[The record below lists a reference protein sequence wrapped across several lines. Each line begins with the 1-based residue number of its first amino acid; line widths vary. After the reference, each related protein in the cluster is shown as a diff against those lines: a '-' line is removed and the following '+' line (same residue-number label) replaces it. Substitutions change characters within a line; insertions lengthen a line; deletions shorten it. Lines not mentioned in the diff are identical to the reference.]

1 MQNDKLINFLKLKM
15 PNVFEDDELNLE
27 LFSKQIDTLNNST
40 DFGLVWPGKKI
51 AFEAAQQ
58 LKTNNKT
65 LDFVSLH
72 GHESTKNM
80 FIAGDNEAALNALQ
94 TEYTEAIKMIY
105 IDPPYNTG
113 NDHFLY
119 PDNFKEDKKAYAE
132 RTNQAETVTND
143 TGHQHAAWL
152 SMMTTRLILAK
163 NLLKNDGVIF
173 LSIDDAELFNLK
185 LLCDEIFG
193 ADNFVANMV
202 RHCKV
207 GSGHDSNLLAIEYD
221 YILVYAKQKSLLK
234 FNKEKLDTNKT
245 GQYKLSDEHLET
257 RGKYYLRD
265 LDYKG
270 TYSESMDYGI
280 AMPDD
285 TNLFSGGRHGE
296 PNTWRWSEKKFHWG
310 VENDYIV
317 IKKGKNGWKVYLKQ
331 YQFAN
336 NEGLPME
343 RTLPYR
349 ASVQFLNSKGSQ
361 EIKELFGEAV
371 FSFPKS
377 TELLKYL
384 IKSCCGEA
392 DMILDFFAGSSST
405 AQAVMA
411 LNMEENLNHSYIC
424 VQLPEPCPE
433 GKAAFKQGYNTI
445 ADLSKARIEKAIE
458 KLKAEH
464 GEDKRLSFRA
474 FEVI

>member
-1 MQNDKLINFLKLKM
+1 MQSNIIDILKEKL
-15 PNVFEDDELNLE
+15 PNVFENGEFNLD
-27 LFSKQIDTLNNST
+27 LFSDFLNISSQEKE
-40 DFGLVWPGKKI
+40 FGLVWPGKKA
-51 AFEAAQQ
+51 AFDAA
-58 LKTNNKT
+58 K
-65 LDFVSLH
+65 SLQNEPKSLVETAQN
-72 GHESTKNM
+72 GHESTRNM
-80 FIAGDNEAALNALQ
+80 FIAGDNVNALSALQ
-94 TEYTEAIKMIY
+94 HDFFEKIKMIY

-119 PDNFKEDKKAYAE
+119 SDNFKEDKKAYSK
-132 RTNQAETVTND
+132 RHNQTELLAND

-152 SMMTTRLILAK
+152 SMMTTRLVLAR

-173 LSIDDAELFNLK
+173 ISIDDAELFNLK

-193 ADNFVANMV
+193 AYNFVANMV
-202 RHCKV
+202 RQCKV
-207 GSGHDSNLLAIEYD
+207 GSGHDSSLLAIEYD
-221 YILVYAKQKSLLK
+221 YILVYAKQKSELV
-234 FNKEKLDTNKT
+234 FNKEKLDTDKT

-270 TYSESMDYGI
+270 TYSESMDYAI
-280 AMPDD
+280 EMPDG
-285 TNLFSGGRHGE
+285 TQVFSGGRHGE

-310 VENDYIV
+310 IENDYIV

-349 ASVQFLNSKGSQ
+349 AAVQFLNSKGSQ

-384 IKSCCGEA
+384 IKSCCG
-392 DMILDFFAGSSST
+392 DSDIILDFFAGSSST

-411 LNMEENLNHSYIC
+411 LNMEENLNHTYIC

-433 GKAAFKQGYNTI
+433 GKAAYKQGYHNI
-445 ADLSKARIEKAIE
+445 AELSKARIEKAIE
-458 KLKAEH
+458 KLKSEYGDDH
-464 GEDKRLSFRA
+464 RLSFRS
-474 FEVI
+474 FDIV

>member
-1 MQNDKLINFLKLKM
+1 MQNENLIDLLKAKLPHI
-15 PNVFEDDELNLE
+15 FENEELNLD
-27 LFSKQIDTLNNST
+27 LFSAFIDTQYIAS
-40 DFGLVWPGKKI
+40 DFGLVWPGKKE
-51 AFEAAQQ
+51 AFEAAQDNKSVA
-58 LKTNNKT
+58 LKFDA
-65 LDFVSLH
+65 LL
-72 GHESTKNM
+72 GHEDTKNM
-80 FIAGDNEAALNALQ
+80 FIAGDNELALRAMQ
-94 TEYTEAIKMIY
+94 AEFSEAVKMIY

-119 PDNFKEDKKAYAE
+119 PDNYKEDKKAYSK
-132 RTNQAETVTND
+132 RTNQAELVAND

-152 SMMTTRLILAK
+152 SMMATRLLLAK
-163 NLLKNDGVIF
+163 NLLKKDGVIF
-173 LSIDDAELFNLK
+173 LSIDDAELYNLK
-185 LLCDEIFG
+185 LLCDEVFG

-207 GSGHDSNLLAIEYD
+207 GSGHDSSQLAIEYD
-221 YILVYAKQKSLLK
+221 YVLVYAKQKSELK
-234 FNKEKLDTNKT
+234 FNKEKLDTEKT
-245 GQYKLSDEHLET
+245 GQYKLSDAHVET

-270 TYSESMDYGI
+270 TYSESMDYAI
-280 AMPDD
+280 AMPDE
-285 TNLFSGGRHGE
+285 TELFSGGRFGE

-331 YQFAN
+331 YQYAN
-336 NEGLPME
+336 NLGLPME
-343 RTLPYR
+343 RNLPYR

-384 IKSCCGEA
+384 IQSCCGES
-392 DMILDFFAGSSST
+392 DLILDFFAGSSST

-411 LNMEENLNHSYIC
+411 LNMAENLNHNFIC

-433 GKAAFKQGYNTI
+433 GKAAYTQGYKTI
-445 ADLSKARIEKAIE
+445 AELSKARIEKAIE
-458 KLKAEH
+458 KLKSEF
-464 GEDKRLSFRA
+464 GDDVRLSFKSY
-474 FEVI
+474 EV